1 MVWLSESIGIDSLS
15 GARPC
20 RNHCLVTCVSELSKQ
35 SKRGRRDVRRP
46 SALKSAPALRS
57 NGCNGG
63 VIMECV
69 RRNRGAVVALFW
81 KTMPIASLLS
91 LTSSRIERWTSSLRR
106 CTSGGFRAA
115 AVRSGGFLIA
125 MTSRSKK
132 SLRAAEQHRADVAR
146 ARRRWIRQQGYLDTT
161 RLVFI
166 DETAVTIYMVRLRGR
181 CPRGER
187 LISHVPQGAWK
198 TITFVAAL
206 RHNKMVAPMVLD
218 GPINGAAFV
227 AYIEQCLAPTLKRGD
242 IVVIDNL
249 PAHKVAGVK
258 EAIEAA
264 GATVQYLPQY
274 SPDFNPIEMPFS
286 KFKAFLRKVSE
297 RTVRG
302 LCRRIGS
309 FVRTVSRAECRNY
322 FRHAGY
328 ASM

>member
-1 MVWLSESIGIDSLS
+1 M
-15 GARPC
+15 
-20 RNHCLVTCVSELSKQ
+20 K
-35 SKRGRRDVRRP
+35 RP
-46 SALKSAPALRS
+46 SALRSVPAPRS
-57 NGCNGG
+57 NGCDVG
-63 VIMECV
+63 VTRGCV
-69 RRNRGAVVALFW
+69 HRNRGAVAGLFW
-81 KTMPIASLLS
+81 KTMPSTSSRS
-91 LTSSRIERWTSSLRR
+91 LTSNRIERWTSLLWR
-106 CTSGGFRAA
+106 CTSDGFRAA

-125 MTSRSKK
+125 MASRSKK
-132 SLRAAEQHRADVAR
+132 SLRAAEQQRADVAR
-146 ARRRWIRQQGYLDTT
+146 ARRRWIRQQGFLDTT

-166 DETAVTIYMVRLRGR
+166 DETAVTINMVRLRGR

-187 LISHVPQGAWK
+187 LISHVPQRGWK

-206 RHNKMVAPMVLD
+206 RHDKMMAPMVLD

-227 AYIEQCLAPTLKRGD
+227 AYIEQCLARTLKRGD

-249 PAHKVAGVK
+249 PAHKVPGVK

-264 GATVQYLPQY
+264 GATLQYLPQY
-274 SPDFNPIEMPFS
+274 SPDLNPIEMPFS

-309 FVRTVSRAECRNY
+309 FVPTVSRPECRNY

-328 ASM
+328 VSI

>member
-1 MVWLSESIGIDSLS
+1 M
-15 GARPC
+15 
-20 RNHCLVTCVSELSKQ
+20 
-35 SKRGRRDVRRP
+35 P
-46 SALKSAPALRS
+46 SASS
-57 NGCNGG
+57 
-63 VIMECV
+63 
-69 RRNRGAVVALFW
+69 
-81 KTMPIASLLS
+81 LS
-91 LTSSRIERWTSSLRR
+91 LTSNPTERWMSLLRR
-106 CTSGGFRAA
+106 CASGGFRV
-115 AVRSGGFLIA
+115 AVARFGGFLIT

-166 DETAVTIYMVRLRGR
+166 DETAVTINMVRLRGR

-187 LISHVPQGAWK
+187 LISHVPQGTWK

-227 AYIEQCLAPTLKRGD
+227 AYIEQCLVATLKRGD

-249 PAHKVAGVK
+249 PAHKVPGVK
-258 EAIEAA
+258 DAIEAA
-264 GATVQYLPQY
+264 GATLQYLPQY
-274 SPDFNPIEMPFS
+274 SPDLNPIEMPFS
-286 KFKAFLRKVSE
+286 KFKAFLRKAAE

-302 LCRRIGS
+302 LCRRIRS
-309 FVRTVSRAECRNY
+309 FVPTVSRKECRNY

-328 ASM
+328 AAI

>member
-1 MVWLSESIGIDSLS
+1 MPKSLS
-15 GARPC
+15 GDLRERVIEAVQAGASRREAAERFEISASAVVKWLQRWRDHGVCVAKP
-20 RNHCLVTCVSELSKQ
+20 RGGSRSILEDHAERILALVDEQPDRTLDELVAAMR
-35 SKRGRRDVRRP
+35 KRRIPGSR
-46 SALKSAPALRS
+46 SALWR
-57 NGCNGG
+57 
-63 VIMECV
+63 
-69 RRNRGAVVALFW
+69 
-81 KTMPIASLLS
+81 
-91 LTSSRIERWTSSLRR
+91 
-106 CTSGGFRAA
+106 
-115 AVRSGGFLIA
+115 FLDRHDI
-125 MTSRSKK
+125 TFKK

-166 DETAVTIYMVRLRGR
+166 DETAVTINMVRLRGR

-227 AYIEQCLAPTLKRGD
+227 AYIEQCLVATLKRGD

-249 PAHKVAGVK
+249 PAHKVPGVK
-258 EAIEAA
+258 DAIEAA
-264 GATVQYLPQY
+264 GATLQYLPQY
-274 SPDFNPIEMPFS
+274 SPDLNPIEMPFS
-286 KFKAFLRKVSE
+286 KFKAFLRKVAE

-302 LCRRIGS
+302 LCRRIRS
-309 FVRTVSRAECRNY
+309 FVPTLSRAECRNY

-328 ASM
+328 API

>member
-1 MVWLSESIGIDSLS
+1 MPKSLS
-15 GARPC
+15 GDLRERVVEAVEAGASRREAAERFEISASTAVKWLQRWRDHGVCAP
-20 RNHCLVTCVSELSKQ
+20 KP
-35 SKRGRRDVRRP
+35 RGGSRSVLENYADRIL
-46 SALKSAPALRS
+46 AL
-57 NGCNGG
+57 G
-63 VIMECV
+63 
-69 RRNRGAVVALFW
+69 
-81 KTMPIASLLS
+81 
-91 LTSSRIERWTSSLRR
+91 SRIERWTSSLRR

-115 AVRSGGFLIA
+115 AVRFGGFLIA
-125 MTSRSKK
+125 TTSRSKK

-166 DETAVTIYMVRLRGR
+166 DETAVTINMVRLRGR

-227 AYIEQCLAPTLKRGD
+227 AYIEQCLVPTLKRGD

-264 GATVQYLPQY
+264 GATVQYLPRY

>member
-1 MVWLSESIGIDSLS
+1 MPKSLS
-15 GARPC
+15 VDIRERVIEAVQAGASRREAAERFEISASAVVKWLQRWRDHGVCVAKP
-20 RNHCLVTCVSELSKQ
+20 RGGSRSILEDHAERILALVDEQPDRTLDELVAAMR
-35 SKRGRRDVRRP
+35 KRRIPGSR
-46 SALKSAPALRS
+46 SALWR
-57 NGCNGG
+57 
-63 VIMECV
+63 
-69 RRNRGAVVALFW
+69 
-81 KTMPIASLLS
+81 
-91 LTSSRIERWTSSLRR
+91 
-106 CTSGGFRAA
+106 
-115 AVRSGGFLIA
+115 FLDRHDI
-125 MTSRSKK
+125 TFKK

-166 DETAVTIYMVRLRGR
+166 DETAVTINMVRLRGR

-227 AYIEQCLAPTLKRGD
+227 AYIEQCLVATLKRGD

-249 PAHKVAGVK
+249 PAHKVPGVK
-258 EAIEAA
+258 DAIEAA
-264 GATVQYLPQY
+264 GATLQYLPQY
-274 SPDFNPIEMPFS
+274 SPDLNPIEMPFS
-286 KFKAFLRKVSE
+286 KFKAFLRKVAE

-302 LCRRIGS
+302 LCRRIRS
-309 FVRTVSRAECRNY
+309 FVPTVSPKECRNY

-328 ASM
+328 AAI